1 MSLSHSVDVATVVV
15 PRLEANDLGG
25 LTGRVRTVRS
35 EVASHWWRL
44 AAVTTFR
51 HNIFR
56 LFPAV
61 SDISAS
67 FVCFMLQ
74 RPTHISFVCRASSV
88 HCTTTAASSRICLM
102 TNRTSQLNHILK
114 RSTSGADSHF
124 VRVSSIVGPL
134 YDDGCSNLPHS
145 QSDSTA
151 CSYTLAT
158 WGFGSACVSEPDL
171 HVAHSGQPHLQWQI
185 YIEIASSHFQM
196 MTSQILP
203 DLVEF
208 EPILASGAEGSPDE

>member
-67 FVCFMLQ
+67 FVCFTVQ
-74 RPTHISFVCRASSV
+74 RPTHISSVCRASSV
-88 HCTTTAASSRICLM
+88 HCTTTATPSQTCRIA
-102 TNRTSQLNHILK
+102 NRTSQLNHIPK
-114 RSTSGADSHF
+114 RSWGLEA
-124 VRVSSIVGPL
+124 P
-134 YDDGCSNLPHS
+134 
-145 QSDSTA
+145 A
-151 CSYTLAT
+151 C
-158 WGFGSACVSEPDL
+158 SEPDL
-171 HVAHSGQPHLQWQI
+171 YVAHPWRPYLPIRHWQI
-185 YIEIASSHFQM
+185 YIEI
-196 MTSQILP
+196 TSFSRYDD
-203 DLVEF
+203 DLSDV
-208 EPILASGAEGSPDE
+208 S